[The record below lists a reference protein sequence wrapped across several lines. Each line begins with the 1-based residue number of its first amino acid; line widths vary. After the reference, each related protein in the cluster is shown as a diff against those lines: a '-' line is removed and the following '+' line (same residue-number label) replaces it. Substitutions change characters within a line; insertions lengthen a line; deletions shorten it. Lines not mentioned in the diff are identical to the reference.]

1 MFTQPRAPLPVFALC
16 LTALLG
22 LAAASVLTGAGRVAP
37 EQVVDYLLGARGDHH
52 LEMVVTTL
60 RLPRT
65 LAALVVGAALGV
77 SGMLLQAVTRNPLA
91 ETGLLG
97 VNSGAALGVVVGIV
111 YAGAQTGGAYLVW
124 ALGGALLATGVVLLI
139 GSRFSPLKLV
149 LAGAALSATLT
160 GITSAMLVADP
171 VTFDQYRFWVLGSL
185 AGVPLERVLSVSPAI
200 LAGLGMAALA
210 ARPLAALSLGDDMA
224 VALGHRPG
232 RTRVTVTVAVTLLSA
247 AAVAVAGPIGFLGLL
262 AGYLARTLLGG
273 RVGPQ
278 IVLSGLAGALVL
290 LGADVLARVV
300 MRPYEAPVSLLIAI
314 LGGPVLIVVAR
325 SRAVAAGAGDLISD
339 RIPRRGAGLLRSP
352 AEGLR
357 RILGR
362 RAGADRAGGA
372 PATGA
377 RRGVRSGVQHGARS
391 GVRRGAGSG
400 PGRGPLP
407 SDALPVRLG
416 ALSVLL
422 PVRSSFAVAALAA
435 LAAAAGV
442 TALVAGQSA
451 MTAGQ
456 ALDAL
461 RGIGAGGQI
470 LLVQEIRLP
479 RVVAGLVAGAA
490 LGLSGCLTQA
500 LARNRL
506 ATPDMLGINQ
516 GAVIAI
522 MLAGLFSSAEMLFE
536 HWWTGPLGALA
547 AAVVVFAISGG
558 VGTQGYRFIVTGLAV
573 TTLAG
578 ALTQSV
584 LAWRGLSSAT
594 AIHSWSVGSLAGRG
608 YPVALPVAVGLALL
622 LPAALAVSRRLDVMR
637 FSEDVGTGLGANPR
651 TTRLAVLALAVALAG
666 LAIGIGGPIAFVALA
681 APVIAARLS
690 GPARLPLVGAPL
702 TGAALVVAADTIG
715 RVIASGAEIPAGVVT
730 SVLGGPF
737 LLWTLLSDRRS

>member
-1 MFTQPRAPLPVFALC
+1 MFTQPRAPLPVFTLC

-37 EQVVDYLLGARGDHH
+37 EQVLDYLMGARGDHH

-160 GITSAMLVADP
+160 GITSALLVADP

-200 LAGLGMAALA
+200 LAGLGLAALA

-232 RTRVTVTVAVTLLSA
+232 RTRVAVTVAVTLLSA

-300 MRPYEAPVSLLIAI
+300 MRPYEAPVSLLIAV

-325 SRAVAAGAGDLISD
+325 SRAVAAGAGDLISGGAA
-339 RIPRRGAGLLRSP
+339 RRGAGLLRP
-352 AEGLR
+352 PLEGVR
-357 RILGR
+357 RILRR
-362 RAGADRAGGA
+362 RAGADRAGGTRPDGARAAGLSA
-372 PATGA
+372 PA
-377 RRGVRSGVQHGARS
+377 
-391 GVRRGAGSG
+391 VRRRAAGSG

-407 SDALPVRLG
+407 SDTLPVRLG

-422 PVRSSFAVAALAA
+422 PVRSSFAAVALAA
-435 LAAAAGV
+435 LAVAAGV
-442 TALVAGQSA
+442 AALVAGQSA
-451 MTAGQ
+451 MSAGQ

-461 RGIGAGGQI
+461 RGTGTGGQI

-479 RVVAGLVAGAA
+479 RIVAGLVAGAA

-522 MLAGLFSSAEMLFE
+522 MLAGLVSSAEMLFE

-547 AAVVVFAISGG
+547 ATAVVFAISGG

-573 TTLAG
+573 TTLGG
-578 ALTQSV
+578 ALTQSA
-584 LAWRGLSSAT
+584 LAWNGLSSAT

-608 YPVALPVAVGLALL
+608 YPVALPVAAGLALL

-637 FSEDVGTGLGANPR
+637 FSEDVGAGLGADPR
-651 TTRLAVLALAVALAG
+651 RTRSAVLALAVALAG

-715 RVIASGAEIPAGVVT
+715 RVVASGAEIPAGVVT
-730 SVLGGPF
+730 SILGGPF

>member
-1 MFTQPRAPLPVFALC
+1 VFTLC

-37 EQVVDYLLGARGDHH
+37 EQVVDYLMGARGDHH

-111 YAGAQTGGAYLVW
+111 HAGAQTGGAYLIW

-160 GITSAMLVADP
+160 GITSALLVADP

-185 AGVPLERVLSVSPAI
+185 AGVPLERVASVSPAI
-200 LAGLGMAALA
+200 LAGLVIAALA

-232 RTRVTVTVAVTLLSA
+232 RTRVAVTVAVTLLSA

-262 AGYLARTLLGG
+262 AGYLARALPGG

-278 IVLSGLAGALVL
+278 IVLSGLAGALVM

-300 MRPYEAPVSLLIAI
+300 MRPYEAPVSLLIAV

-339 RIPRRGAGLLRSP
+339 RAPRRRAGLLRSP
-352 AEGLR
+352 AQGIR
-357 RILGR
+357 RALGR
-362 RAGADRAGGA
+362 RAGEDRAGGF
-372 PATGA
+372 PATA
-377 RRGVRSGVQHGARS
+377 VRHGAR
-391 GVRRGAGSG
+391 SG

-422 PVRSSFAVAALAA
+422 PVRSSFAVGALAA

-442 TALVAGQSA
+442 AALVAGQSA
-451 MTAGQ
+451 MTADQ

-461 RGIGAGGQI
+461 RGIGTGGHV

-479 RVVAGLVAGAA
+479 RIVAGLVAGAA

-522 MLAGLFSSAEMLFE
+522 MLAGLFSSAATLFE

-547 AAVVVFAISGG
+547 AAVAVFAISGG

-584 LAWRGLSSAT
+584 LAWQGLSSAT

-608 YPVALPVAVGLALL
+608 YPVALPVAAGLAVL

-651 TTRLAVLALAVALAG
+651 ATRLAVLALAVALAG
-666 LAIGIGGPIAFVALA
+666 LAIGIGGPVAFVALA

>member
-52 LEMVVTTL
+52 LEMVVTTI

-339 RIPRRGAGLLRSP
+339 RTPRRGAR
-352 AEGLR
+352 
-357 RILGR
+357 
-362 RAGADRAGGA
+362 
-372 PATGA
+372 
-377 RRGVRSGVQHGARS
+377 
-391 GVRRGAGSG
+391 SG

-451 MTAGQ
+451 MTAAQ

-608 YPVALPVAVGLALL
+608 YPVALPVAAGLALL